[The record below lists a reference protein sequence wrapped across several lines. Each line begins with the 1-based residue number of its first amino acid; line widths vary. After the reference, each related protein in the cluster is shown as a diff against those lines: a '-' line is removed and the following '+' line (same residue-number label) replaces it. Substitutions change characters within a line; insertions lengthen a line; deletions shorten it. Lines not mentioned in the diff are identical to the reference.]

1 MESVIK
7 WHTGEP
13 KVPGC
18 YILTLKDGTVFCD
31 DIYRYITCNR
41 EIETQW
47 GIIDSSQI
55 IAWCPLSEIE
65 PYKE

>member
-7 WHTGEP
+7 WKTGKPVGSE
-13 KVPGC
+13 KF
-18 YILTLKDGTVFCD
+18 I
-31 DIYRYITCNR
+31 ITYKYLECSTAYVTTAIRVRDTWYDTNFDR
-41 EIETQW
+41 LRV
-47 GIIDSSQI
+47 DV

>member
-7 WHTGEP
+7 WQTGEP
-13 KVPGC
+13 KKVGR
-18 YILTLKDGTVFCD
+18 YVVTNIEGEVDVAYYYT
-31 DIYRYITCNR
+31 YRHGWEYYRNKA
-41 EIETQW
+41 
-47 GIIDSSQI
+47 I

>member
-7 WHTGEP
+7 WRTGEINDAGYYLATDRDGYVYVLWYR
-13 KVPGC
+13 KGSR
-18 YILTLKDGTVFCD
+18 LSNSLKNV
-31 DIYRYITCNR
+31 
-41 EIETQW
+41 
-47 GIIDSSQI
+47 

>member
-7 WHTGEP
+7 WQTGKP
-13 KVPGC
+13 
-18 YILTLKDGTVFCD
+18 
-31 DIYRYITCNR
+31 
-41 EIETQW
+41 
-47 GIIDSSQI
+47 SSQYMFCIVTDVYDHTDIDIWDGESWLCYSIEEI

>member
-7 WHTGEP
+7 WQTEEPIKEGEYL
-13 KVPGC
+13 VIESNG
-18 YILTLKDGTVFCD
+18 DVSCD
-31 DIYRYITCNR
+31 CWCVLEHYQYWAQHRQD
-41 EIETQW
+41 EV
-47 GIIDSSQI
+47 

>member
-13 KVPGC
+13 KETG
-18 YILTLKDGTVFCD
+18 
-31 DIYRYITCNR
+31 RYLITTKTGVIFEDCWYCSINR
-41 EIETQW
+41 WEKYTW
-47 GIIDSSQI
+47 DVL
-55 IAWCPLSEIE
+55 AWCPLSEIE